1 MHPDVDARKA
11 LLPLLSVTL
20 ACGNSARQ
28 GGDVGLDA
36 SGDGTVGQADAD
48 EAGGSVDGGVD
59 DASGVAP
66 TEAAITCA
74 VTGWSE
80 RTGADPCYRVMTET
94 CTDRSEFTVSCSCP
108 EATCTCTR
116 GKEAGG
122 PVVGTATYAECPA
135 CADAGTAT
143 LFAACGP
150 SH

>member
-1 MHPDVDARKA
+1 MHPGVDAWRTV
-11 LLPLLSVTL
+11 LPILSVVL
-20 ACGNSARQ
+20 SCGNAGRQ

-48 EAGGSVDGGVD
+48 EAGASVDGVD
-59 DASGVAP
+59 DGSGDAP
-66 TEAAITCA
+66 TEAAITCD

-116 GKEAGG
+116 GRDAGG
-122 PVVGTATYAECPA
+122 LVVGTAMYAECPA
-135 CADAGTAT
+135 CVDAGTAA